1 MLTLNFSPFPEF
13 TTDRLLLRMHQHTDA
28 NEVLFLRSDPQ
39 VMQYIDRVPDT
50 KPEDAIRFIDLVN
63 NNIANNVAVSWAI
76 TLKDSPTLIGTIALW
91 QMDIQNYRAEIG
103 YVLHPAHQGK
113 GLMHEAIGSVINYGF
128 GIGLHSIEAN
138 TNKDNKA
145 SQRALERHGFVQEA
159 HFKENHF
166 YNGKFL
172 DTVVYSLIAPAG

>member
-1 MLTLNFSPFPEF
+1 MLTLNFSPFPER

-39 VMQYIDRVPDT
+39 VMKYIDRAPDT
-50 KPEDAIRFIDLVN
+50 KLEEAIRFIDLVN
-63 NNIANNVAVSWAI
+63 NNIATNVAVSWAI
-76 TLKDSPTLIGTIALW
+76 TLKDAPTLIGTIALW
-91 QMDIQNYRAEIG
+91 QMDLENYRAEIG
-103 YVLHPAHQGK
+103 YVLHPHQQGK
-113 GLMHEAIGSVINYGF
+113 GLMHEAISAVVAYGF

-138 TNKDNKA
+138 INSDNRA
-145 SQRALERHGFVQEA
+145 SQRVLERSGFVKEA